1 MEGSPGPVLSSS
13 DALRSCFFL
22 SGPQTRAALPLCGVL
37 ALGPVGSCMHGA
49 YSKEPSAPSALRVSF
64 CKALLCLCLAAEPH
78 GEAQLAGRLLGPC
91 QRWESTT
98 RLCPFRP
105 DRQLQVSAK
114 GSGSLHVRKRC
125 VRCLVH
131 VQRKSS
137 ELIPV
142 FGKLRSLVPE
152 ANATISQAE
161 LERKEAPRHVSS
173 PGLLEGPTRFLVVFR
188 CSQLPSLP
196 FPAAQVERE
205 DGRAFKKVGIAF
217 PHRTSITSIKPM
229 LFKKHSHIGLLVHAW
244 VCVLT

>member
-1 MEGSPGPVLSSS
+1 MFAS
-13 DALRSCFFL
+13 DAF
-22 SGPQTRAALPLCGVL
+22 
-37 ALGPVGSCMHGA
+37 
-49 YSKEPSAPSALRVSF
+49 
-64 CKALLCLCLAAEPH
+64 
-78 GEAQLAGRLLGPC
+78 
-91 QRWESTT
+91 
-98 RLCPFRP
+98 
-105 DRQLQVSAK
+105 
-114 GSGSLHVRKRC
+114 
-125 VRCLVH
+125 RCLVH

-161 LERKEAPRHVSS
+161 LERKEAPWHVSS
-173 PGLLEGPTRFLVVFR
+173 PGLLEGPTRVLVVFR

-205 DGRAFKKVGIAF
+205 DRRAFKKVGIAF